1 MNTRNIVLCI
11 LYLFLVPMG
20 GFAQSE
26 VVVLYPDTENKDLDE
41 AVYQKIFLAGTIDM
55 GKSVDWQ
62 KATCDWFRALP
73 EGRYLLFNP
82 RRDKGLSGEMSDFEH
97 QVNWELEHL
106 EKADLIIMNILAS
119 SKSPITLLEMGLFM
133 RSGKWRLICEPGFY
147 RYDNVRLTCARY
159 GVPLYQN
166 MDDFLLKQIDEFR
179 DKAQQLQDLINTK
192 ETKVRELQ
200 LLVDERESK
209 ATKLQMELDERQ
221 READSLV
228 GNVEEQVDKLI
239 KKIEVQQ
246 NDNTEDIKNAL
257 DGMSQ
262 DFGQMTKELTG
273 AQQEISE
280 KIHTENVKCYRNI
293 QGLMQEFAEKMEK
306 VDLADESMKS
316 IKHFFGWTIGLLV
329 CNLAALA
336 GVILYFAGVFSF

>member
-1 MNTRNIVLCI
+1 MRLFRQKKQQISRKREIRNE
-11 LYLFLVPMG
+11 
-20 GFAQSE
+20 S
-26 VVVLYPDTENKDLDE
+26 K
-41 AVYQKIFLAGTIDM
+41 
-55 GKSVDWQ
+55 
-62 KATCDWFRALP
+62 
-73 EGRYLLFNP
+73 
-82 RRDKGLSGEMSDFEH
+82 
-97 QVNWELEHL
+97 
-106 EKADLIIMNILAS
+106 EK
-119 SKSPITLLEMGLFM
+119 
-133 RSGKWRLICEPGFY
+133 
-147 RYDNVRLTCARY
+147 
-159 GVPLYQN
+159 N

-262 DFGQMTKELTG
+262 DFGQMTK
-273 AQQEISE
+273 
-280 KIHTENVKCYRNI
+280 
-293 QGLMQEFAEKMEK
+293 
-306 VDLADESMKS
+306 
-316 IKHFFGWTIGLLV
+316 W
-329 CNLAALA
+329 
-336 GVILYFAGVFSF
+336 

>member
-1 MNTRNIVLCI
+1 MRLFRQKKQQISRKREIRNE
-11 LYLFLVPMG
+11 
-20 GFAQSE
+20 S
-26 VVVLYPDTENKDLDE
+26 K
-41 AVYQKIFLAGTIDM
+41 
-55 GKSVDWQ
+55 
-62 KATCDWFRALP
+62 
-73 EGRYLLFNP
+73 
-82 RRDKGLSGEMSDFEH
+82 
-97 QVNWELEHL
+97 
-106 EKADLIIMNILAS
+106 EK
-119 SKSPITLLEMGLFM
+119 
-133 RSGKWRLICEPGFY
+133 
-147 RYDNVRLTCARY
+147 
-159 GVPLYQN
+159 N

-280 KIHTENVKCYRNI
+280 KIHTENVKSYRNV
-293 QGLMQEFAEKMEK
+293 QALMEELEQKLTEKEQST
-306 VDLADESMKS
+306 EHRKS
-316 IKHFFGWTIGLLV
+316 ARGLLRTV
-329 CNLAALA
+329 LFVGILNLLA
-336 GVILYFAGVFSF
+336 VIGIFLYELGVFAYFF

>member
-1 MNTRNIVLCI
+1 MRLFRQKKQQTSRKREIRNE
-11 LYLFLVPMG
+11 
-20 GFAQSE
+20 S
-26 VVVLYPDTENKDLDE
+26 K
-41 AVYQKIFLAGTIDM
+41 
-55 GKSVDWQ
+55 
-62 KATCDWFRALP
+62 
-73 EGRYLLFNP
+73 
-82 RRDKGLSGEMSDFEH
+82 
-97 QVNWELEHL
+97 
-106 EKADLIIMNILAS
+106 EK
-119 SKSPITLLEMGLFM
+119 
-133 RSGKWRLICEPGFY
+133 
-147 RYDNVRLTCARY
+147 
-159 GVPLYQN
+159 N

-273 AQQEISE
+273 AQQEILRRY
-280 KIHTENVKCYRNI
+280 IR
-293 QGLMQEFAEKMEK
+293 KM
-306 VDLADESMKS
+306 
-316 IKHFFGWTIGLLV
+316 
-329 CNLAALA
+329 
-336 GVILYFAGVFSF
+336 

>member
-1 MNTRNIVLCI
+1 MRLFRQKKQQTSRKREIRNE
-11 LYLFLVPMG
+11 
-20 GFAQSE
+20 S
-26 VVVLYPDTENKDLDE
+26 K
-41 AVYQKIFLAGTIDM
+41 
-55 GKSVDWQ
+55 
-62 KATCDWFRALP
+62 
-73 EGRYLLFNP
+73 
-82 RRDKGLSGEMSDFEH
+82 
-97 QVNWELEHL
+97 
-106 EKADLIIMNILAS
+106 EK
-119 SKSPITLLEMGLFM
+119 
-133 RSGKWRLICEPGFY
+133 
-147 RYDNVRLTCARY
+147 
-159 GVPLYQN
+159 N

-262 DFGQMTKELTG
+262 DFGQMTKELAG